1 VPALTPSDQARVA
14 ALAAARDAWLDLAD
28 TVRESADERAIAWQE
43 RHIPPRFRDVN
54 PWQLPRRLRRGFQR
68 QELKYADRL
77 ARAAR
82 QYYTAAE
89 CAAEIRGIRAE
100 AKARQPR
107 QAALF

>member
-14 ALAAARDAWLDLAD
+14 PLAPARDAWLDLAD

-43 RHIPPRFRDVN
+43 RHIPPRFRDAN

-82 QYYTAAE
+82 RYHTAAE
-89 CAAEIRGIRAE
+89 CAAEIRRIRAE

>member
-1 VPALTPSDQARVA
+1 MPALTPSDQARVA

-28 TVRESADERAIAWQE
+28 TVRESAHERAIAWQE
-43 RHIPPRFRDVN
+43 RHIPPRFRDAN
-54 PWQLPRRLRRGFQR
+54 PWQLPRRLRHGFQR

-82 QYYTAAE
+82 QYHTAAE
-89 CAAEIRGIRAE
+89 CAAEIRRIRAE